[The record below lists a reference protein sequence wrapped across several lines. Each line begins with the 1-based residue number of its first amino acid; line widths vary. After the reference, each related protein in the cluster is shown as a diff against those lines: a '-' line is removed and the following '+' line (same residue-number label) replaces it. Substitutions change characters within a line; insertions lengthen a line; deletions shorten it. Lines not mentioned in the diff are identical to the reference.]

1 MTIGGV
7 ALNCVG
13 DGRILREGLFE
24 KIWVQPAAGDAG
36 GAIGAALLAWHHYE
50 DKPRSVTGER
60 DAQRGSFLGPTFD
73 AREFLRSRRIA
84 NVELTDE
91 ELPLR
96 VAALLAE
103 GKVVG
108 CTKAGWNSV
117 LHSRCDACR
126 LFRTHA
132 NGEPRRKS
140 AFLFFTARV
149 RGADLLRSAGQ
160 HFFQRAGRTTGLHAG
175 RSVPVFHAHGHAF
188 TWKLSSR

>member
-1 MTIGGV
+1 M
-7 ALNCVG
+7 
-13 DGRILREGLFE
+13 
-24 KIWVQPAAGDAG
+24 P
-36 GAIGAALLAWHHYE
+36 GARSGQLYWPWHHYK

-108 CTKAGWNSV
+108 WY
-117 LHSRCDACR
+117 
-126 LFRTHA
+126 
-132 NGEPRRKS
+132 
-140 AFLFFTARV
+140 
-149 RGADLLRSAGQ
+149 
-160 HFFQRAGRTTGLHAG
+160 
-175 RSVPVFHAHGHAF
+175 
-188 TWKLSSR
+188 

>member
-1 MTIGGV
+1 M
-7 ALNCVG
+7 
-13 DGRILREGLFE
+13 
-24 KIWVQPAAGDAG
+24 QPAAGDAG

-108 CTKAGWNSV
+108 WY
-117 LHSRCDACR
+117 
-126 LFRTHA
+126 
-132 NGEPRRKS
+132 
-140 AFLFFTARV
+140 
-149 RGADLLRSAGQ
+149 
-160 HFFQRAGRTTGLHAG
+160 
-175 RSVPVFHAHGHAF
+175 
-188 TWKLSSR
+188 

>member
-1 MTIGGV
+1 MTISWAAHPAASLVKLFGVALHLQTLARSRSTSLSAEYEYGLPVTIGGV

-108 CTKAGWNSV
+108 WY
-117 LHSRCDACR
+117 
-126 LFRTHA
+126 
-132 NGEPRRKS
+132 
-140 AFLFFTARV
+140 
-149 RGADLLRSAGQ
+149 
-160 HFFQRAGRTTGLHAG
+160 
-175 RSVPVFHAHGHAF
+175 
-188 TWKLSSR
+188 